1 MASAE
6 HHTVYGQND
15 LDDDSEDDPQ
25 EDHDEDDTSSSY
37 LAAGDVT
44 VAVSGVRH
52 GDPSAKGSGVILALP
67 YLKRERVEDVA
78 IEAEEEK
85 KPSAA
90 TATADDSRRLFQRLW
105 TDEDEIE
112 LLRGFLEYTGRRGWF
127 NSSQQHQDT
136 AAFYDQI
143 RSKLQLDFNKNQLSD
158 KLRRLKKKY
167 RNVSSKIDSGKE
179 FVFKS
184 PHDYTTFEISR
195 KIWSATGGFEFE
207 DPNPNPN
214 LNVNPNSFGNNSN
227 AVDTNSPQKRWRGE
241 KIEEKPQFSK
251 PPHRFAT
258 PTDNSVSNL
267 IEDTVRSCISPLF
280 KELVDNA
287 SGSRGFGR
295 SAVLNPMPVRSFN
308 SMGGD
313 MPDERWRKQQ
323 ILELEVYS
331 KRLALVQDQIKL
343 ALEELRSM
351 GK

>member
-6 HHTVYGQND
+6 PHTVYGQND

-25 EDHDEDDTSSSY
+25 EDPDEDDTSSSC

-44 VAVSGVRH
+44 VSGFRP
-52 GDPSAKGSGVILALP
+52 GDPSAPADGVILALP

-78 IEAEEEK
+78 VAAEEEK

-90 TATADDSRRLFQRLW
+90 AAVADDSRRLFQRLW

-112 LLRGFLEYTGRRGWF
+112 LLRGFLEYTARRGGV

-167 RNVSSKIDSGKE
+167 RNASSKIDSGKE

-195 KIWSATGGFEFE
+195 KIWSVTGSVEFE
-207 DPNPNPN
+207 DPNPNRNPTPT
-214 LNVNPNSFGNNSN
+214 LNPNSFGHNSY
-227 AVDTNSPQKRWRGE
+227 AVDTNSPQKRFRGM
-241 KIEEKPQFSK
+241 KMEEKPQFCQ
-251 PPHRFAT
+251 PPHPTAT
-258 PTDNSVSNL
+258 PTDTSVSNL

-280 KELVDNA
+280 KELVHNA

-295 SAVLNPMPVRSFN
+295 SAVLNPMPIRSLN

-313 MPDERWRKQQ
+313 TMDERWRKQQ

-343 ALEELRSM
+343 ELEELRSM
-351 GK
+351 GR